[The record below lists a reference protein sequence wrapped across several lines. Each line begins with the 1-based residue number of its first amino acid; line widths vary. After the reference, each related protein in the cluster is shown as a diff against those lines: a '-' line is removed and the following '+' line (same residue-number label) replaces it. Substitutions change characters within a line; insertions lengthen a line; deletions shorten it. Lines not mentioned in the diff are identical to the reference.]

1 MIEHL
6 RAWVKWW
13 RAWGEASRIA
23 FTGPPSSESE
33 SPIGTK
39 LACLRCMVFHSPVVI
54 PILRGGL

>member
-39 LACLRCMVFHSPVVI
+39 LAC
-54 PILRGGL
+54 